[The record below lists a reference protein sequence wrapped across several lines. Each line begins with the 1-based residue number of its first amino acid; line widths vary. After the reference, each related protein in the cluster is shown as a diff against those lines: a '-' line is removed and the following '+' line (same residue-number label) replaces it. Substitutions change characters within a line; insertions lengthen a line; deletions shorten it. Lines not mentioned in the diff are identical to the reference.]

1 MDESVKRFVER
12 QNVIHYVEQLKIEPD
27 PVKRSI
33 VLKLLGRRRDESSQ
47 SFGLK
52 STLVTPPRCAAY
64 LSEII

>member
-33 VLKLLGRRRDESSQ
+33 VLKLLAEEETKQVKASG
-47 SFGLK
+47 
-52 STLVTPPRCAAY
+52 
-64 LSEII
+64 